1 MRIPILMWLAAAP
14 AFCQDAL
21 PTPERAAETAAPVIP
36 VITVSIAPLAAPDLD
51 SPYASPRDAARHR
64 LQVTLSDLGVNR
76 DIKEAI
82 RGFGQA
88 FLLDRTY
95 AAAALDLGVVSAIA
109 EKWEDALGAFEEVQR
124 LDPRGLGVTIA
135 PQLERV
141 RLLATLESSAEG
153 KRKRRY
159 DEALLSLLDKLPRMQ
174 HGAAQTAL
182 ADLGRIDPQRWE
194 APAMLA
200 GLDDAQGYEA
210 AAKFLEIAATNA
222 GTSGNSA
229 VKAALDTALK
239 AAERELR
246 YSSALAAAETAADG
260 GEYVKAANLYQTAW
274 TTIPARTATGL
285 NAVSALLLSD
295 DTGHASTLLL
305 RLRDSSDTGVNGAAG
320 AMLKELEPI
329 EPAAKAASSD
339 ATQFFKDSGPREPVR
354 IATMIPPVDR
364 KPFEIYTRPLP
375 KLVEDAEPVV
385 LLASFAADR
394 SADQAPAMLPALPAP
409 VIIGD
414 HPWREI
420 RSFSGMPA
428 AAPRAVQNVDLAAN
442 AASRGILSIT
452 TEPVGARVFIGE
464 AAEPTCETPCK
475 AQLAEGTYA
484 IRFSKVGFQDELR
497 SVEMTSSQDLAVPLT
512 FLRGSVIVE
521 APLPATLKVNGT
533 PVGAQTPAE
542 LSLAPGLYRISAEL
556 ASGTRD
562 QVLMIKPGA
571 RLRLEVRP

>member
-1 MRIPILMWLAAAP
+1 MRIAILMWMVAAL
-14 AFCQDAL
+14 AFCQEAI
-21 PTPERAAETAAPVIP
+21 PTPERPAETTAPAIP

-64 LQVTLSDLGVNR
+64 LQATLSDLGVNR
-76 DIKEAI
+76 DIKEAV

-95 AAAALDLGVVSAIA
+95 AAAAFDLGVVAAIA

-153 KRKRRY
+153 RRKRRY

-174 HGAAQTAL
+174 HGAAQSAL

-222 GTSGNSA
+222 GSASGNNGVKSA
-229 VKAALDTALK
+229 LETALK

-260 GEYVKAANLYQTAW
+260 GEYTKAAELYQTAW
-274 TTIPARTATGL
+274 TTIPARTGTGL
-285 NAVSALLLSD
+285 NAVSSLLLSD

-305 RLRDSSDTGVNGAAG
+305 RLRDSSDTGVNGVAG

-329 EPAAKAASSD
+329 EPAAKATASD
-339 ATQFFKDSGPREPVR
+339 AAQFFKDSGPREPVR
-354 IATMIPPVDR
+354 IATLIPPVDR

-385 LLASFAADR
+385 LLASLAADKP
-394 SADQAPAMLPALPAP
+394 ADQAPAMLPVVPAP
-409 VIIGD
+409 SIAGD

-420 RSFSGMPA
+420 RSISGVPA
-428 AAPRAVQNVDLAAN
+428 PAPRAVQNVDLAAN

-452 TEPVGARVFIGE
+452 TEPAGARVFIGE
-464 AAEPTCETPCK
+464 TAEPACETPCK
-475 AQLAEGTYA
+475 AQLADGTYS
-484 IRFSKVGFQDELR
+484 IRFSKPGFQDEQR

-512 FLRGSVIVE
+512 YLRGSVIVE
-521 APLPATLKVNGT
+521 SPSPAAIRVNGT

-542 LSLAPGLYRISAEL
+542 LSFVPGLYRISAEFGS
-556 ASGTRD
+556 ATRD
-562 QVLMIKPGA
+562 RVLMIKPGA
-571 RLRLEVRP
+571 RLRL